1 MKFFA
6 IIDLCRAFFSIP
18 VDKASQY
25 LFALLG
31 KENNIPRQYC
41 FRVFLS
47 SSYFLQTL
55 RADLDDTTSPGGP
68 TMCA

>member
-25 LFALLG
+25 HFALLG
-31 KENNIPRQYC
+31 KENNMYTQTVLLQG
-41 FRVFLS
+41 FSEFLL
-47 SSYFLQTL
+47 FLANL
-55 RADLDDTTSPGGP
+55 KS
-68 TMCA
+68 